1 MENKVVLKKTFL
13 ALSISFLLFIILFL
27 SIDKKYYD
35 KYTYNYNQKVS
46 SIVYKLKEKYPDI
59 TNEEISYI
67 LNSDEQSKLS
77 DYGIDIEIESIS
89 LENDKIKEDKK
100 LAQITLVVVFLI
112 PIVVIIYLY
121 NRRKNK
127 DMYDISKMIE
137 QVSYGKYSLDLDL
150 KGEDE
155 LSILKDNL
163 YKITLKLK
171 EEANNSLKDKIS
183 LKENLENISHQ
194 LKTPLTAISISLDNI
209 LDSEKITDAKRKEF
223 LIDIKKE
230 VSNIN
235 FFVKSLLDLSRFDA
249 NVIKYNRK
257 DNKVSSIINK
267 AIDKVI
273 LISELK
279 DIKIDVIGND
289 YNLLCDS
296 NWEVEALSNIIKNA
310 IEHSSNGSIIK
321 INISENKIYKSI
333 AVSNNGKTID
343 EEDLNNL
350 FKRFYSGKN
359 ISKDSTGIG
368 LSLSKAIIEK
378 DKGKIFVESKD
389 GVTTFIIRYYSE

>member
-112 PIVVIIYLY
+112 TIVVIIYLY

>member
-13 ALSISFLLFIILFL
+13 VLLISFLLFIILFL

-59 TNEEISYI
+59 TNEEISFI

-77 DYGIDIEIESIS
+77 DYGIEIEIESVSI
-89 LENDKIKEDKK
+89 ENDKIKEDKK
-100 LAQITLVVVFLI
+100 LAQISLVVVFLI
-112 PIVVIIYLY
+112 TIVVIIYLY

-127 DMYDISKMIE
+127 DMYDISRMIE
-137 QVSYGKYSLDLDL
+137 QVSCGKYSLDLDL

-333 AVSNNGKTID
+333 EVSNNGKTID